1 MTNPNTT
8 IVLTADDQTAGALQ
22 AFTANMRAAQSQAN
36 SLGQGLGQATAPMQQ
51 LGASA
56 AQTAAAMRMV
66 PAQVTDIVVS
76 LQAGQKPLTVLM
88 QQGGQL
94 KDMFGGVG
102 NATKALGTYIGGLLT
117 PTNLAVAAV
126 AGLGLAYYQGSQE
139 ASAFQKAIT
148 LSGNAAGVTA
158 GQMQDMA
165 RGLAVMQGTQSAAS
179 AALIEMASTGRV
191 AGESLQTYTR
201 SALDMER
208 AVGTSVAE
216 TAKAFAQLGEAPL
229 QASLKLNESTN
240 YLTVA
245 LYKQIK
251 ALEDQGRAT
260 DAAKVAQDAY
270 ASMTEQRAQSILQ
283 NLGYVE
289 RAWLGIKDAAK
300 MAGDVIVDL
309 GRSATPTDQLA
320 AINARINEAM
330 RGNGLKN
337 ASLSQAIRG
346 MFDDTVVSKEILPAL
361 QAQAAAVAATT
372 YAQEQNSK
380 ALAEGNERLKARAAF
395 DTEQAKFLSNEL
407 KMRQEIAKVQAQ
419 YQAADGEISAKERDA
434 LIQNIRDKYKEKTPS
449 TAAGAGEN
457 EVARIRALIKEEETL
472 TARIKERGIEGVKL
486 SDSEKLVARIQ
497 EDLKTSISGVA
508 RANKEAALVE
518 AQRYVQVQASRAE
531 QEKQAQAVADSQKA
545 YDALVAD
552 TKKAA
557 AAIGQQA
564 SELEAANTVWG
575 KGKTAIEEF
584 RLEQMKLKLQE
595 ADSSDSFRPDYVAE
609 LRAQVAEQE
618 RLLTASRVK
627 DYKTLA
633 QAQEEYT
640 RKVEE
645 EALLYTDEVGLLGQT
660 TREREK
666 IVAVRKVELE
676 LAKQLA
682 AIDRSGASDEDKV
695 RLVDQAQAAAAIARS
710 TALAKSELNTLTD
723 IINSVDHTA
732 QSVWNNVLQGGQSAF
747 EKIGATIKA
756 SVLDMLYQLT
766 IRRWVV
772 SITANVLGGLG
783 GMTGGL
789 GGLASG
795 IGGGSSGLLNLA
807 GTASNLYGGASLIGS
822 GVGAL
827 FGTTAGNA
835 AMGVSMGLG
844 AGSSSAA
851 AVAAAQ
857 AGGMGA
863 GAAGAAG
870 LGASIGSAI
879 PYVGAALAAYSLLSG
894 LNGGETRSGG
904 QYGVAYDGQ
913 VKNNRRDEVYT
924 YEGQQYNR
932 DNSLRPD
939 GTRKSV
945 TNGQAYLLEADGMGE
960 REDATRK
967 AVSSTAESINAM
979 LKGLGSKAYLTDY
992 HAGLE
997 TSGNGRGGVFA
1008 GGSLSNGFKFGE
1020 SGKGSNYSGT
1030 LYETSSTRS
1039 PDMATA
1045 VANFTLDLKQSTI
1058 QALQAAQDIPQS
1070 VAAKLKDIDAEKLS
1084 DDEATKLITE
1094 INSQI
1099 ASVEALRTLAG
1110 ALPLKSLKDL
1120 SFDAADGLINLA
1132 GGIDAL
1138 NQKISGYYENF
1149 YTQDERN
1156 AQTLGNVSAAL
1167 QSVGLS
1173 TPKTREAF
1181 RALVEAQDLSTE
1193 SGRKAYATLMNVAD
1207 AFASVTPSAEDAAK
1221 ATQAKADA
1229 DKAQAEAAADAK
1241 KKALQAATDAA
1252 YASLERALAS
1262 ERNRLQAAKQ
1272 VAQESVNTLGSLFNT
1287 LKGHVTE
1294 LYNTVEATQA
1304 QSARAGLQFID
1315 QALGTARSTGYLPDA
1330 TSLSDAITAA
1340 RSGLDS
1346 SQFGSAFEQQRA
1358 QLTLA
1363 GKLAELK
1370 DLTGVQKSVAEQQL
1384 ATAEDQ
1390 LASLDKILSNAK
1402 DQVDTLRGIDT
1413 SVLGVGQALDKIAG
1427 ALLGEQEG
1435 SASATKPGVQVT
1447 NPGAQF
1453 TVGGGG
1459 SGGGAGG
1466 ASSGTSSGGFTVGGG
1481 GNGGNGTTPA
1491 TKYSRE
1497 VNLGAGAFSMGVTDP
1512 AEIARLDS
1520 LATLAQQ
1527 FTGTGN
1533 VKGLLEATQASGA
1546 TLSDL
1551 ATVAGFRYEDLLRAA
1566 ESVGVPRFAVGTNYV
1581 PQDMLALIH
1590 EGEAIVPKAYNPAAH
1605 ALPQTD
1611 GATAELL
1618 TRLIAEVQALRA
1630 QTAQLEAQAR
1640 RTADATNGN
1649 PEGGAVP
1656 MALVEDHTQ

>member
-8 IVLTADDQTAGALQ
+8 IVLTADDQTAGTLQ
-22 AFTANMRAAQSQAN
+22 AFTANMRAAQAQAGN
-36 SLGQGLGQATAPMQQ
+36 LGQGLGQATAPMQQ

-117 PTNLAVAAV
+117 PTNLAIAAV

-191 AGESLQTYTR
+191 AGESLQSYTR

-300 MAGDVIVDL
+300 MAGDVIMDL

-320 AINARINEAM
+320 AINAQINEVM

-419 YQAADGEISAKERDA
+419 FQAADGEISAKERDA

-472 TARIKERGIEGVKL
+472 TARIKERGIEGAKL

-518 AQRYVQVQASRAE
+518 AQRYVQVQASRTE

-552 TKKAA
+552 TRKAA

-564 SELEAANTVWG
+564 SELEAANAVWG
-575 KGKTAIEEF
+575 KGKAAIEEF

-609 LRAQVAEQE
+609 LRVQVAEQE

-682 AIDRSGASDEDKV
+682 AIDRSGASAEDKA

-732 QSVWNNVLQGGQSAF
+732 QSVWTNVFQGGQSAF

-783 GMTGGL
+783 G
-789 GGLASG
+789 LAGG

-807 GTASNLYGGASLIGS
+807 GSASNLYGGASLLGS
-822 GVGAL
+822 GVGAI

-904 QYGVAYDGQ
+904 QYGVAYDGE

-939 GTRKSV
+939 GTRKAV
-945 TNGQAYLLEADGMGE
+945 TNGQAYLLEADGMGD

-979 LKGLGSKAYLTDY
+979 LKSLGSKAYLTDY

-1008 GGSLSNGFKFGE
+1008 GGSLNTGATFGE

-1084 DDEATKLITE
+1084 DEEATKLITE

-1149 YTQDERN
+1149 YSQDERN

-1207 AFASVTPSAEDAAK
+1207 AFASITPSAEDLAK
-1221 ATQAKADA
+1221 AAQAKADA

-1252 YASLERALAS
+1252 YASLERAVAA
-1262 ERNRLQAAKQ
+1262 EKNRLQAAKQ

-1402 DQVDTLRGIDT
+1402 DQVDALRGIDT
-1413 SVLGVGQALDKIAG
+1413 SVLSVGQALEKISS
-1427 ALLGEQEG
+1427 ALLGEKDG
-1435 SASATKPGVQVT
+1435 NASATKPGVQVT
-1447 NPGAQF
+1447 NPGSQF

-1459 SGGGAGG
+1459 SGTGPATGG
-1466 ASSGTSSGGFTVGGG
+1466 SSGGFTVGGG
-1481 GNGGNGTTPA
+1481 GGGTSSPS

-1497 VNLGAGAFSMGVTDP
+1497 VNLGAGAFTVGVTDP
-1512 AEIARLDS
+1512 AEISRLDS
-1520 LATLAQQ
+1520 LSTLAQK

-1551 ATVAGFRYEDLLRAA
+1551 ATVAGFRYEDLLKAA

-1611 GATAELL
+1611 SAPAELL

>member
-8 IVLTADDQTAGALQ
+8 IVLTADDQTAQALQ
-22 AFTANMRAAQSQAN
+22 AFVANMKAAQSQAN

-88 QQGGQL
+88 QQSGQL

-300 MAGDVIVDL
+300 MAGDVIMDL

-320 AINARINEAM
+320 AINAQINEAM

-395 DTEQAKFLSNEL
+395 DQEQAKFLGNEL

-434 LIQNIRDKYKEKTPS
+434 LIQNIRDKYKEKAPS

-472 TARIKERGIEGVKL
+472 TARIKERGIEGAKL

-518 AQRYVQVQASRAE
+518 AQRYVQVQASRTE

-564 SELEAANTVWG
+564 SELDAANAVWG

-682 AIDRSGASDEDKV
+682 AIDRSGSSDEDKA

-710 TALAKSELNTLTD
+710 TALAKSELNALTD

-732 QSVWNNVLQGGQSAF
+732 QSVWTNVFQGGQSAF

-807 GTASNLYGGASLIGS
+807 GSASNLYGGASLIGS

-879 PYVGAALAAYSLLSG
+879 PYVGAALATYSLLSG

-939 GTRKSV
+939 GTRKAV

-1008 GGSLSNGFKFGE
+1008 GGSLNTGAAFGE
-1020 SGKGSNYSGT
+1020 SGKGSNYSDT

-1207 AFASVTPSAEDAAK
+1207 AFASVTPSADDAARAVK
-1221 ATQAKADA
+1221 EQADAENAKA
-1229 DKAQAEAAADAK
+1229 EAK

-1252 YASLERALAS
+1252 YASLERAVAAEKS
-1262 ERNRLQAAKQ
+1262 RLQAAKQ

-1287 LKGHVTE
+1287 LKGHVSE
-1294 LYNTVEATQA
+1294 LYSAVEATQA
-1304 QSARAGLQFID
+1304 QSARAGQQFID
-1315 QALGTARSTGYLPDA
+1315 QALGTARSTGYMPDS

-1370 DLTGVQKSVAEQQL
+1370 DLTGTQKTLAEQQL
-1384 ATAEDQ
+1384 AAAEDQ
-1390 LASLDKILSNAK
+1390 LVSLDKLLSNAK
-1402 DQVDTLRGIDT
+1402 EQVDVLRGIDT
-1413 SVLGVGQALDKIAG
+1413 SVLGVGLALDRLA
-1427 ALLGEQEG
+1427 ATLLEEQQ
-1435 SASATKPGVQVT
+1435 SNPSVTKPGVQVT
-1447 NPGAQF
+1447 NPGSQF

-1459 SGGGAGG
+1459 SGTGPATGG
-1466 ASSGTSSGGFTVGGG
+1466 SSGGFTVGGG
-1481 GNGGNGTTPA
+1481 GGGTSSPS

-1497 VNLGAGAFSMGVTDP
+1497 VNLGAGAFSVGVTDP
-1512 AEIARLDS
+1512 AEISRLDS

-1551 ATVAGFRYEDLLRAA
+1551 ATVAGFRYEDLLKAA

-1590 EGEAIVPKAYNPAAH
+1590 EGEAVVPKAYNPAANP
-1605 ALPQTD
+1605 AVLGLPQ
-1611 GATAELL
+1611 GSAGMVELL

>member
-1 MTNPNTT
+1 
-8 IVLTADDQTAGALQ
+8 
-22 AFTANMRAAQSQAN
+22 
-36 SLGQGLGQATAPMQQ
+36 
-51 LGASA
+51 
-56 AQTAAAMRMV
+56 
-66 PAQVTDIVVS
+66 
-76 LQAGQKPLTVLM
+76 
-88 QQGGQL
+88 
-94 KDMFGGVG
+94 
-102 NATKALGTYIGGLLT
+102 
-117 PTNLAVAAV
+117 
-126 AGLGLAYYQGSQE
+126 
-139 ASAFQKAIT
+139 
-148 LSGNAAGVTA
+148 
-158 GQMQDMA
+158 MA
-165 RGLAVMQGTQSAAS
+165 
-179 AALIEMASTGRV
+179 
-191 AGESLQTYTR
+191 
-201 SALDMER
+201 
-208 AVGTSVAE
+208 
-216 TAKAFAQLGEAPL
+216 
-229 QASLKLNESTN
+229 
-240 YLTVA
+240 
-245 LYKQIK
+245 
-251 ALEDQGRAT
+251 
-260 DAAKVAQDAY
+260 
-270 ASMTEQRAQSILQ
+270 
-283 NLGYVE
+283 
-289 RAWLGIKDAAK
+289 
-300 MAGDVIVDL
+300 
-309 GRSATPTDQLA
+309 
-320 AINARINEAM
+320 
-330 RGNGLKN
+330 
-337 ASLSQAIRG
+337 
-346 MFDDTVVSKEILPAL
+346 
-361 QAQAAAVAATT
+361 
-372 YAQEQNSK
+372 
-380 ALAEGNERLKARAAF
+380 
-395 DTEQAKFLSNEL
+395 
-407 KMRQEIAKVQAQ
+407 
-419 YQAADGEISAKERDA
+419 
-434 LIQNIRDKYKEKTPS
+434 
-449 TAAGAGEN
+449 
-457 EVARIRALIKEEETL
+457 
-472 TARIKERGIEGVKL
+472 
-486 SDSEKLVARIQ
+486 
-497 EDLKTSISGVA
+497 
-508 RANKEAALVE
+508 
-518 AQRYVQVQASRAE
+518 
-531 QEKQAQAVADSQKA
+531 
-545 YDALVAD
+545 
-552 TKKAA
+552 
-557 AAIGQQA
+557 
-564 SELEAANTVWG
+564 
-575 KGKTAIEEF
+575 
-584 RLEQMKLKLQE
+584 
-595 ADSSDSFRPDYVAE
+595 
-609 LRAQVAEQE
+609 
-618 RLLTASRVK
+618 
-627 DYKTLA
+627 
-633 QAQEEYT
+633 
-640 RKVEE
+640 
-645 EALLYTDEVGLLGQT
+645 
-660 TREREK
+660 
-666 IVAVRKVELE
+666 
-676 LAKQLA
+676 
-682 AIDRSGASDEDKV
+682 
-695 RLVDQAQAAAAIARS
+695 
-710 TALAKSELNTLTD
+710 
-723 IINSVDHTA
+723 
-732 QSVWNNVLQGGQSAF
+732 
-747 EKIGATIKA
+747 
-756 SVLDMLYQLT
+756 
-766 IRRWVV
+766 
-772 SITANVLGGLG
+772 
-783 GMTGGL
+783 
-789 GGLASG
+789 
-795 IGGGSSGLLNLA
+795 
-807 GTASNLYGGASLIGS
+807 
-822 GVGAL
+822 
-827 FGTTAGNA
+827 
-835 AMGVSMGLG
+835 
-844 AGSSSAA
+844 
-851 AVAAAQ
+851 
-857 AGGMGA
+857 
-863 GAAGAAG
+863 
-870 LGASIGSAI
+870 
-879 PYVGAALAAYSLLSG
+879 
-894 LNGGETRSGG
+894 GETRSGG

-945 TNGQAYLLEADGMGE
+945 TNGQAYLLEADGMGD

-1008 GGSLSNGFKFGE
+1008 GGSLNTGAAFGE

-1132 GGIDAL
+1132 GGIEAL

-1167 QSVGLS
+1167 QSVGLA

-1207 AFASVTPSAEDAAK
+1207 AFASVTPSAEEAAK

-1229 DKAQAEAAADAK
+1229 DKAQAEAAAEAK

-1252 YASLERALAS
+1252 YASLERAVAA
-1262 ERNRLQAAKQ
+1262 EKNRLQAAKQ
-1272 VAQESVNTLGSLFNT
+1272 VAQESVSTLGSLFNT

-1294 LYNTVEATQA
+1294 LYNTVAATQA

-1315 QALGTARSTGYLPDA
+1315 QALGTARSTGYLPDS

-1402 DQVDTLRGIDT
+1402 DQVDALRGIDT
-1413 SVLGVGQALDKIAG
+1413 SVISVGLALEKLAG
-1427 ALLGEQEG
+1427 ALLGEQDG

-1459 SGGGAGG
+1459 SGTGAGG
-1466 ASSGTSSGGFTVGGG
+1466 ASSGGSSGGFTVGGG
-1481 GNGGNGTTPA
+1481 GGATTPS

-1497 VNLGAGAFSMGVTDP
+1497 VDLGAGAFSVGVTDP

-1551 ATVAGFRYEDLLRAA
+1551 ATVAGFRYEDLLKAA

>member
-8 IVLTADDQTAGALQ
+8 IVLTADDQTAQALQ
-22 AFTANMRAAQSQAN
+22 AFVANMKAAQAQAN

-102 NATKALGTYIGGLLT
+102 NATKALGTYIGGLIT

-300 MAGDVIVDL
+300 MAGDVIMDL

-320 AINARINEAM
+320 AINAQINEAM

-380 ALAEGNERLKARAAF
+380 ALAEGNERLKARASF
-395 DTEQAKFLSNEL
+395 DQEQAKFLGNEL

-419 YQAADGEISAKERDA
+419 YQAADGEISAKERDS
-434 LIQNIRDKYKEKTPS
+434 LIQNIRDKYKEKATS

-472 TARIKERGIEGVKL
+472 TARIKERGIEGAKL

-518 AQRYVQVQASRAE
+518 AQRYVQVQASRVE
-531 QEKQAQAVADSQKA
+531 QEKQAQDVADSQKA

-552 TKKAA
+552 TRKAA

-564 SELEAANTVWG
+564 SELEAANAVWG

-609 LRAQVAEQE
+609 LRVQVAEQE

-682 AIDRSGASDEDKV
+682 AIDRSGASAEDKA

-732 QSVWNNVLQGGQSAF
+732 QSVWTNVFQGGQSAF

-783 GMTGGL
+783 G
-789 GGLASG
+789 

-807 GTASNLYGGASLIGS
+807 GGASNLYGGASLLGS

-863 GAAGAAG
+863 GAASAAG
-870 LGASIGSAI
+870 LGTSIGSAI
-879 PYVGAALAAYSLLSG
+879 PYVGMALAAYSLLSSM
-894 LNGGETRSGG
+894 NGGETRSGG
-904 QYGVAYDGQ
+904 QYGVAYDGK
-913 VKNNRRDEVYT
+913 VKNNRRDETYT
-924 YEGQQYNR
+924 FEGQQYNR

-945 TNGQAYLLEADGMGE
+945 TNGQAYLLEADGMGD

-1008 GGSLSNGFKFGE
+1008 GGSLNTGVAFGE

-1070 VAAKLKDIDAEKLS
+1070 IAAKLKDIDAEKLS
-1084 DDEATKLITE
+1084 DDEATQLITE

-1110 ALPLKSLKDL
+1110 ALPLKTLKDL
-1120 SFDAADGLINLA
+1120 SFDAADGLITLA
-1132 GGIDAL
+1132 GGIEAL
-1138 NQKISGYYENF
+1138 NQKISSYYENF

-1229 DKAQAEAAADAK
+1229 DKAQAEAEAEAK

-1252 YASLERALAS
+1252 YASLERALAA
-1262 ERNRLQAAKQ
+1262 EKNRLQAAKQ

-1294 LYNTVEATQA
+1294 LYNAVAATQA
-1304 QSARAGLQFID
+1304 QSARAGLLFID
-1315 QALGTARSTGYLPDA
+1315 QALGTARSTGYLPDS

-1370 DLTGVQKSVAEQQL
+1370 DLTGTQKTLAEQQL

-1402 DQVDTLRGIDT
+1402 DQVDALRGIDT
-1413 SVLGVGQALDKIAG
+1413 SVLSVGLALEKLAG

-1447 NPGAQF
+1447 NPGSQF

-1459 SGGGAGG
+1459 SGTGPATGG
-1466 ASSGTSSGGFTVGGG
+1466 ASSGGSSGGFTVGGG
-1481 GNGGNGTTPA
+1481 GSGTSSSS

-1497 VNLGAGAFSMGVTDP
+1497 VNLGAGAFSVGITDP
-1512 AEIARLDS
+1512 AEISRLDS
-1520 LATLAQQ
+1520 LATLAQK

-1533 VKGLLEATQASGA
+1533 VKGLLEATHASGA

-1551 ATVAGFRYEDLLRAA
+1551 ATVAGYRYEDLLKAA

-1605 ALPQTD
+1605 ALPQ
-1611 GATAELL
+1611 ASSASSELL

>member
-22 AFTANMRAAQSQAN
+22 AFTANMRAAQAQAGN
-36 SLGQGLGQATAPMQQ
+36 LGQGLGQATAPMQQ

-102 NATKALGTYIGGLLT
+102 NATKALGTYIGGLIT
-117 PTNLAVAAV
+117 PTNLAIAAV

-260 DAAKVAQDAY
+260 DAAKVAQDAFS
-270 ASMTEQRAQSILQ
+270 AMTEQRAQTILQ
-283 NLGYVE
+283 NLGYIE
-289 RAWLGIKDAAK
+289 RGWLGIKDAIK
-300 MAGDVIVDL
+300 WAGDAMMGL
-309 GRSATPTDQLA
+309 GRQPSSSDQIATLQANIAARQERNRSLGIADGKETQQLQAQLA
-320 AINARINEAM
+320 ALQATVAGQEANAR
-330 RGNGLKN
+330 
-337 ASLSQAIRG
+337 AI
-346 MFDDTVVSKEILPAL
+346 
-361 QAQAAAVAATT
+361 
-372 YAQEQNSK
+372 
-380 ALAEGNERLKARAAF
+380 AEGNERLKARAAF

-434 LIQNIRDKYKEKTPS
+434 LIQNIRDKYKEKTS
-449 TAAGAGEN
+449 TAAGTGEN

-472 TARIKERGIEGVKL
+472 TARIKERGIEGATL

-518 AQRYVQVQASRAE
+518 AQRYVQVQASRTE

-552 TKKAA
+552 TRKAA

-564 SELEAANTVWG
+564 SELEAANAVWG

-682 AIDRSGASDEDKV
+682 AIDRSGASAEDKA

-732 QSVWNNVLQGGQSAF
+732 QSVWTNVFQGGQSAF

-783 GMTGGL
+783 GGL
-789 GGLASG
+789 GGLAGSL
-795 IGGGSSGLLNLA
+795 GGGSSGLLNLA
-807 GTASNLYGGASLIGS
+807 GTASNLYAGAGLIGS

-844 AGSSSAA
+844 AGSSTAA

-870 LGASIGSAI
+870 LGTSIGTAI
-879 PYVGAALAAYSLLSG
+879 PYVGMALAAYSLLSS

-924 YEGQQYNR
+924 FEGQQYNR

-939 GTRKSV
+939 GTRKAV

-979 LKGLGSKAYLTDY
+979 LKGLGSKAFLTDY

-1008 GGSLSNGFKFGE
+1008 GGSLNTGAAFGE

-1132 GGIDAL
+1132 GGIEAL

-1207 AFASVTPSAEDAAK
+1207 AFASVTPSAEEAAK

-1229 DKAQAEAAADAK
+1229 DKAQAEAEADAK

-1252 YASLERALAS
+1252 YASLERAVAAEKS
-1262 ERNRLQAAKQ
+1262 RLQAAKQ

-1294 LYNTVEATQA
+1294 LYNAVEATQA

-1315 QALGTARSTGYLPDA
+1315 QALGTARNTGYLPDA

-1363 GKLAELK
+1363 GELAELK

-1402 DQVDTLRGIDT
+1402 DQVDVLRGIDT
-1413 SVLGVGQALDKIAG
+1413 SVLSVSNALEKLAG

-1466 ASSGTSSGGFTVGGG
+1466 ASSGTSSGGFTAGG
-1481 GNGGNGTTPA
+1481 GGNGTTPS

-1497 VNLGAGAFSMGVTDP
+1497 VNLGAGAFTVGVTDP
-1512 AEIARLDS
+1512 AEISRLDS

-1551 ATVAGFRYEDLLRAA
+1551 ATVAGFRYEDLLKAA

-1590 EGEAIVPKAYNPAAH
+1590 EGEAIVPKAYNPAYNPAAH
-1605 ALPQTD
+1605 ALPQ
-1611 GATAELL
+1611 ASSASSELL
-1618 TRLIAEVQALRA
+1618 MRLIAEVQALRA
-1630 QTAQLEAQAR
+1630 QTSQLEAQAR

>member
-8 IVLTADDQTAGALQ
+8 IVLTADDQTAQALQ
-22 AFTANMRAAQSQAN
+22 AFVANMKAAQSQAN

-117 PTNLAVAAV
+117 PTNLAIAAV

-260 DAAKVAQDAY
+260 DAAKVAQDAFS
-270 ASMTEQRAQSILQ
+270 AMTEQRAQTILQ
-283 NLGYVE
+283 NLGYIE
-289 RAWLGIKDAAK
+289 RGWLGIKDAIK
-300 MAGDVIVDL
+300 WAGDAMMGL
-309 GRSATPTDQLA
+309 GRQPTGSDQIATLQANIAARQERNRSLGIADGKETQQLQAQLA
-320 AINARINEAM
+320 A
-330 RGNGLKN
+330 
-337 ASLSQAIRG
+337 
-346 MFDDTVVSKEILPAL
+346 L
-361 QAQAAAVAATT
+361 QATT

-457 EVARIRALIKEEETL
+457 EVARIRALIKEEEAL
-472 TARIKERGIEGVKL
+472 TARIKERGIEGAKL

-518 AQRYVQVQASRAE
+518 AQRYVQVQASRTE

-552 TKKAA
+552 TRKAA

-564 SELEAANTVWG
+564 SELEAANAVWG
-575 KGKTAIEEF
+575 KGKSAIEEF

-682 AIDRSGASDEDKV
+682 AIDRSGASAEDKA

-732 QSVWNNVLQGGQSAF
+732 QSVWTNVFQGGQSAF

-783 GMTGGL
+783 GGL
-789 GGLASG
+789 
-795 IGGGSSGLLNLA
+795 GGGSSGLLNLA
-807 GTASNLYGGASLIGS
+807 GGASNLYGGASLIGS

-835 AMGVSMGLG
+835 AMGASMGLG
-844 AGSSSAA
+844 AGSSTAA

-870 LGASIGSAI
+870 AAGLGASIGSAI
-879 PYVGAALAAYSLLSG
+879 PYVGMALAAYSLLSSM
-894 LNGGETRSGG
+894 NGGETRSGG

-913 VKNNRRDEVYT
+913 VRNNRRDEVYT

-939 GTRKSV
+939 GTRKAV
-945 TNGQAYLLEADGMGE
+945 TNGQAYLLEADGMGD

-1008 GGSLSNGFKFGE
+1008 GGSLNTGAAFGE

-1058 QALQAAQDIPQS
+1058 QALLAAQDIPQS
-1070 VAAKLKDIDAEKLS
+1070 IAAKLKDIDAEKLS

-1132 GGIDAL
+1132 GGIEAL

-1167 QSVGLS
+1167 QSVGLA

-1207 AFASVTPSAEDAAK
+1207 AFASVTPSAEEAAK

-1229 DKAQAEAAADAK
+1229 DKAQAEAEADAK
-1241 KKALQAATDAA
+1241 KKALQATTDAA
-1252 YASLERALAS
+1252 YASLERAVAS
-1262 ERNRLQAAKQ
+1262 EKNRLQAAKQ

-1294 LYNTVEATQA
+1294 LYNAVAATQA

-1370 DLTGVQKSVAEQQL
+1370 DLTGTQKTLAEQQL

-1390 LASLDKILSNAK
+1390 LESLDKILSNAK
-1402 DQVDTLRGIDT
+1402 DQVDALRGIDT
-1413 SVLGVGQALDKIAG
+1413 SVISVGLALEKLAG

-1435 SASATKPGVQVT
+1435 SASANKPGVQGT

-1459 SGGGAGG
+1459 SGSGAGG

-1481 GNGGNGTTPA
+1481 GGGASPS
-1491 TKYSRE
+1491 TKYTRE
-1497 VNLGAGAFSMGVTDP
+1497 VNLGAGAFTVGVTDP

-1551 ATVAGFRYEDLLRAA
+1551 ATVAGFRYEDLLKAA

-1590 EGEAIVPKAYNPAAH
+1590 EGEAIVPKAYNPAYNPAAH

>member
-22 AFTANMRAAQSQAN
+22 AFTANMKAAQSQAN

-102 NATKALGTYIGGLLT
+102 NATKALGTYIGGLIT

-300 MAGDVIVDL
+300 MAGDVIMDL

-320 AINARINEAM
+320 SINAQINEAM

-419 YQAADGEISAKERDA
+419 FQAADGEISAKERDA
-434 LIQNIRDKYKEKTPS
+434 LIQNIRDKYKEKATS

-472 TARIKERGIEGVKL
+472 TARIKERGIEGAKL

-518 AQRYVQVQASRAE
+518 AQRYVQVQASRTE

-552 TKKAA
+552 TRKAA

-564 SELEAANTVWG
+564 SELEAANAVWG

-682 AIDRSGASDEDKV
+682 AIDRSGASAEDKA

-732 QSVWNNVLQGGQSAF
+732 QSVWTNVFQGGQSAF

-783 GMTGGL
+783 GI
-789 GGLASG
+789 S
-795 IGGGSSGLLNLA
+795 GGSGGLLNLA
-807 GTASNLYGGASLIGS
+807 GSASNLYGGASLLGS

-835 AMGVSMGLG
+835 AMGISMGLG

-904 QYGVAYDGQ
+904 QYGVAYNGE

-1008 GGSLSNGFKFGE
+1008 GGTLSNGFKFGE

-1132 GGIDAL
+1132 GGIEAL

-1207 AFASVTPSAEDAAK
+1207 AFASITPSAEDLAK
-1221 ATQAKADA
+1221 AAQAKADA
-1229 DKAQAEAAADAK
+1229 DKAQAEAEADAK

-1252 YASLERALAS
+1252 YASLERAVAA
-1262 ERNRLQAAKQ
+1262 EKNRLQAAKQ

-1294 LYNTVEATQA
+1294 LYNAVAATQA

-1370 DLTGVQKSVAEQQL
+1370 DLTGTQKTLAEQQL

-1402 DQVDTLRGIDT
+1402 DQVDALRGIDT
-1413 SVLGVGQALDKIAG
+1413 SVLSVSHALEKLAG

-1435 SASATKPGVQVT
+1435 SATATKPGVQVT

-1459 SGGGAGG
+1459 SGGGEG
-1466 ASSGTSSGGFTVGGG
+1466 GTSSGGFTVGGG
-1481 GNGGNGTTPA
+1481 GNGGNATTPS

-1497 VNLGAGAFSMGVTDP
+1497 VNLGAGAFSVGVTDP
-1512 AEIARLDS
+1512 AEISRLDS

-1551 ATVAGFRYEDLLRAA
+1551 ATVAGFRYEDLLKAA

-1590 EGEAIVPKAYNPAAH
+1590 EGEAIVPKAYNPAAQG
-1605 ALPQTD
+1605 LPQTSS
-1611 GATAELL
+1611 GTAELL

>member
-8 IVLTADDQTAGALQ
+8 IVLTADDQTAQALQ
-22 AFTANMRAAQSQAN
+22 AFVANMKAAQAQAN

-102 NATKALGTYIGGLLT
+102 NATKALGTYIGGLIT

-300 MAGDVIVDL
+300 MAGDVIMDL

-320 AINARINEAM
+320 AINAQINEVM

-395 DTEQAKFLSNEL
+395 DTEQAKFLGNEL

-419 YQAADGEISAKERDA
+419 YQAADGEISAKEGDA

-472 TARIKERGIEGVKL
+472 TARIKERGIEGAKL

-497 EDLKTSISGVA
+497 EDLKTSISGLA

-518 AQRYVQVQASRAE
+518 AQRYVQVQASRTE

-552 TKKAA
+552 TKKATA
-557 AAIGQQA
+557 SIGQQA
-564 SELEAANTVWG
+564 SELEAANAVWG

-584 RLEQMKLKLQE
+584 RLEQMKLKLEE

-682 AIDRSGASDEDKV
+682 AIDRSGASAEDKA

-732 QSVWNNVLQGGQSAF
+732 QSVWTNVFQGGQSAF

-783 GMTGGL
+783 GAG
-789 GGLASG
+789 G
-795 IGGGSSGLLNLA
+795 IGSGAGGLLNLA
-807 GTASNLYGGASLIGS
+807 GSASNLYGGAGLIGS

-870 LGASIGSAI
+870 LGTSIGSAI
-879 PYVGAALAAYSLLSG
+879 PYVGAALAAYSLLSS

-939 GTRKSV
+939 GTRKAV
-945 TNGQAYLLEADGMGE
+945 TNGQAYLLEADGMGD

-967 AVSSTAESINAM
+967 VVSSTAESINAM

-1008 GGSLSNGFKFGE
+1008 GGRLNTGATFGE

-1070 VAAKLKDIDAEKLS
+1070 IAAKLKDIDAEKLS

-1120 SFDAADGLINLA
+1120 SFDAADGLITLA

-1138 NQKISGYYENF
+1138 NQKISSYYENF

-1167 QSVGLS
+1167 KSVGLA

-1207 AFASVTPSAEDAAK
+1207 AFASVTPSAEEAAK

-1262 ERNRLQAAKQ
+1262 EKNRLQAAKQ

-1294 LYNTVEATQA
+1294 LYNTVAATQA

-1315 QALGTARSTGYLPDA
+1315 QALGIARSTGYLPDA

-1370 DLTGVQKSVAEQQL
+1370 DLTGTQKTLAEQQL

-1402 DQVDTLRGIDT
+1402 DQVDALRGIDT
-1413 SVLGVGQALDKIAG
+1413 SVLSVGQALEKISS
-1427 ALLGEQEG
+1427 ALLGEKDG
-1435 SASATKPGVQVT
+1435 NASATKPGVQVT
-1447 NPGAQF
+1447 NPGSQF

-1459 SGGGAGG
+1459 SGTGPATGG
-1466 ASSGTSSGGFTVGGG
+1466 SSGGFTVGGG
-1481 GNGGNGTTPA
+1481 GGSTSSPS

-1497 VNLGAGAFSMGVTDP
+1497 VNLGAGAFSVGVTDP
-1512 AEIARLDS
+1512 TEISRLDS
-1520 LATLAQQ
+1520 LATLAQK

-1551 ATVAGFRYEDLLRAA
+1551 ATVAGYRYEDLLKAA

-1605 ALPQTD
+1605 GLPQTSSD
-1611 GATAELL
+1611 TAELL

>member
-216 TAKAFAQLGEAPL
+216 TAKAFGQLGEAPL

-260 DAAKVAQDAY
+260 EAAKVAQDAY

-300 MAGDVIVDL
+300 MAGDVIMDL

-320 AINARINEAM
+320 AINAQINEVM

-395 DTEQAKFLSNEL
+395 DQEQAKFLGNEL

-434 LIQNIRDKYKEKTPS
+434 LIQNIRDKYKEKAPS

-472 TARIKERGIEGVKL
+472 TARIKERGIEGAKL

-518 AQRYVQVQASRAE
+518 AQRYVQVQASRVE

-552 TKKAA
+552 TKKATA
-557 AAIGQQA
+557 SIGQQA
-564 SELEAANTVWG
+564 SELEAANAVWG

-682 AIDRSGASDEDKV
+682 AIDRSGASAEDKA
-695 RLVDQAQAAAAIARS
+695 RLVDQAHAAAAIARS
-710 TALAKSELNTLTD
+710 TALAKSELNALTD

-732 QSVWNNVLQGGQSAF
+732 QSVWTNVFQGGQSAF

-783 GMTGGL
+783 GLAGL
-789 GGLASG
+789 GG
-795 IGGGSSGLLNLA
+795 GGGSSGLLNLA
-807 GTASNLYGGASLIGS
+807 GTASNLYGGAGLIGS

-870 LGASIGSAI
+870 LGTSIGSAI
-879 PYVGAALAAYSLLSG
+879 PYVGMALAAYSLLSSM
-894 LNGGETRSGG
+894 NGGETRSGG

-997 TSGNGRGGVFA
+997 TSGNGHGGVFA
-1008 GGSLSNGFKFGE
+1008 GGSLSTGAAFGE

-1207 AFASVTPSAEDAAK
+1207 AFASVTPSAEDAARAVK
-1221 ATQAKADA
+1221 EQADAENAKA
-1229 DKAQAEAAADAK
+1229 EAK

-1252 YASLERALAS
+1252 YASLERAVAA
-1262 ERNRLQAAKQ
+1262 EKTRLQAAKQ

-1287 LKGHVTE
+1287 LKGHVSE
-1294 LYNTVEATQA
+1294 LYSAVEATQA
-1304 QSARAGLQFID
+1304 QSARAGQQFID
-1315 QALGTARSTGYLPDA
+1315 QALGTARSTGYMPDS

-1370 DLTGVQKSVAEQQL
+1370 DLTGTQKTLAEQQL
-1384 ATAEDQ
+1384 AAAEDQ
-1390 LASLDKILSNAK
+1390 LVSLDKLLSNAK
-1402 DQVDTLRGIDT
+1402 EQVDVLRGIDT
-1413 SVLGVGQALDKIAG
+1413 SVLGVGLALDRLA
-1427 ALLGEQEG
+1427 ATLLEEQQ
-1435 SASATKPGVQVT
+1435 SNPSVTKPGVQVT
-1447 NPGAQF
+1447 NPGSQF

-1459 SGGGAGG
+1459 SGTGPATGG
-1466 ASSGTSSGGFTVGGG
+1466 SSGGFTVGGG
-1481 GNGGNGTTPA
+1481 GGGTSSPS

-1497 VNLGAGAFSMGVTDP
+1497 VNLGAGAFSVGVTDP
-1512 AEIARLDS
+1512 AEISRLDS

-1551 ATVAGFRYEDLLRAA
+1551 ATVAGFRYEDLLKAA

-1590 EGEAIVPKAYNPAAH
+1590 EGEAVVPKAYNPAANP
-1605 ALPQTD
+1605 AVLGLPQ
-1611 GATAELL
+1611 GSAGMVELL

>member
-8 IVLTADDQTAGALQ
+8 IVLTADDQTAQALQ
-22 AFTANMRAAQSQAN
+22 AFVANMKAAQAQAN

-102 NATKALGTYIGGLLT
+102 NATKALGTYIGGLIT
-117 PTNLAVAAV
+117 PTNLAIAAV

-179 AALIEMASTGRV
+179 AALIEIASTGRV

-260 DAAKVAQDAY
+260 EAAKVAQDAY
-270 ASMTEQRAQSILQ
+270 AAMTEQRAQSILQ

-300 MAGDVIVDL
+300 MAGDVIMDL

-320 AINARINEAM
+320 SINAQINEAM

-380 ALAEGNERLKARAAF
+380 ALADGNERLKARAAF
-395 DTEQAKFLSNEL
+395 DTEQAKFLGNEL

-419 YQAADGEISAKERDA
+419 YQAADGEISAKERDS

-472 TARIKERGIEGVKL
+472 TARIKERGIEGAKL

-518 AQRYVQVQASRAE
+518 AQRYVQVQASRTE

-552 TKKAA
+552 TRKAA

-564 SELEAANTVWG
+564 SELEAANAVWG

-682 AIDRSGASDEDKV
+682 AIDRSGASAEDKA

-732 QSVWNNVLQGGQSAF
+732 QSVWTNVFQGGQSAF

-772 SITANVLGGLG
+772 NITANVLGGLG
-783 GMTGGL
+783 GGL
-789 GGLASG
+789 GGLAGSL
-795 IGGGSSGLLNLA
+795 GGGSSGLLNLA
-807 GTASNLYGGASLIGS
+807 GSASNLYGGAGLIGS

-870 LGASIGSAI
+870 LGTSIGTAI
-879 PYVGAALAAYSLLSG
+879 PYVGMALAAYSLLSSM
-894 LNGGETRSGG
+894 NGGETRSGG
-904 QYGVAYDGQ
+904 QYGVAYDGK
-913 VKNNRRDEVYT
+913 VKNNRRDETYT
-924 YEGQQYNR
+924 EVGQQYNR
-932 DNSLRPD
+932 NNST
-939 GTRKSV
+939 GVKV

-1008 GGSLSNGFKFGE
+1008 GGSLNTGAAFGE
-1020 SGKGSNYSGT
+1020 SGQGSNYSGT

-1045 VANFTLDLKQSTI
+1045 VSNFTLDLKQSTI
-1058 QALQAAQDIPQS
+1058 QAPQAAQDIPQS
-1070 VAAKLKDIDAEKLS
+1070 IAAKLKDIDAEKLS

-1156 AQTLGNVSAAL
+1156 AQTLGSVSAAL

-1262 ERNRLQAAKQ
+1262 EKNRLQAAKQ

-1294 LYNTVEATQA
+1294 LYNAVEATQA
-1304 QSARAGLQFID
+1304 QSALAGLQFID
-1315 QALGTARSTGYLPDA
+1315 QALGTARSTGYLPDS

-1363 GKLAELK
+1363 GKLSELK

-1402 DQVDTLRGIDT
+1402 DQVDALRGIDT
-1413 SVLGVGQALDKIAG
+1413 SVLSVSNALEKLAG
-1427 ALLGEQEG
+1427 ALLGEQED

-1447 NPGAQF
+1447 DPGAQF

-1459 SGGGAGG
+1459 SGGGSGG

-1481 GNGGNGTTPA
+1481 GNGGNGTTPS

-1497 VNLGAGAFSMGVTDP
+1497 VNLGAGAFTVGVTDP
-1512 AEIARLDS
+1512 AEISRLDS

-1590 EGEAIVPKAYNPAAH
+1590 EGEAIVPKAYNPAYNPAAH

>member
-8 IVLTADDQTAGALQ
+8 IVLTADDQTAQALQ
-22 AFTANMRAAQSQAN
+22 AFVANMKAAQSQAN

-56 AQTAAAMRMV
+56 VQTAAAMRMV

-300 MAGDVIVDL
+300 MAGDVIMDL

-320 AINARINEAM
+320 AINARINETM

-361 QAQAAAVAATT
+361 QAQAAAIAATT
-372 YAQEQNSK
+372 YAQQQNSK

-472 TARIKERGIEGVKL
+472 TARIKERGIEGAKL

-518 AQRYVQVQASRAE
+518 AQRYVQVQASRTE

-564 SELEAANTVWG
+564 SELDAANAVWG

-682 AIDRSGASDEDKV
+682 AIDRSGASAEDKA
-695 RLVDQAQAAAAIARS
+695 RLVDQAHAAAAIARS
-710 TALAKSELNTLTD
+710 TALAKSELNALTD

-732 QSVWNNVLQGGQSAF
+732 QSVWTNVFQGGQSAF

-783 GMTGGL
+783 GLAGL
-789 GGLASG
+789 GGG
-795 IGGGSSGLLNLA
+795 GGGGGSSGLLNLA
-807 GTASNLYGGASLIGS
+807 GTASNLYGGAGLIGS

-870 LGASIGSAI
+870 LGTSIGSAI
-879 PYVGAALAAYSLLSG
+879 PYVGMALAAYSLLSSM
-894 LNGGETRSGG
+894 NGGETRSGG

-939 GTRKSV
+939 GTRKAV

-1008 GGSLSNGFKFGE
+1008 GGSLNTGAAFGE

-1120 SFDAADGLINLA
+1120 SFDAADGLITLA
-1132 GGIDAL
+1132 GGIEAL
-1138 NQKISGYYENF
+1138 NQKISSYYENF
-1149 YTQDERN
+1149 YSQDERN

-1207 AFASVTPSAEDAAK
+1207 AFASVTPSADDAARAVK
-1221 ATQAKADA
+1221 EQADAENAKA
-1229 DKAQAEAAADAK
+1229 EAK

-1252 YASLERALAS
+1252 YASLERA
-1262 ERNRLQAAKQ
+1262 
-1272 VAQESVNTLGSLFNT
+1272 
-1287 LKGHVTE
+1287 
-1294 LYNTVEATQA
+1294 
-1304 QSARAGLQFID
+1304 
-1315 QALGTARSTGYLPDA
+1315 
-1330 TSLSDAITAA
+1330 
-1340 RSGLDS
+1340 
-1346 SQFGSAFEQQRA
+1346 
-1358 QLTLA
+1358 
-1363 GKLAELK
+1363 
-1370 DLTGVQKSVAEQQL
+1370 
-1384 ATAEDQ
+1384 
-1390 LASLDKILSNAK
+1390 
-1402 DQVDTLRGIDT
+1402 
-1413 SVLGVGQALDKIAG
+1413 
-1427 ALLGEQEG
+1427 
-1435 SASATKPGVQVT
+1435 
-1447 NPGAQF
+1447 
-1453 TVGGGG
+1453 
-1459 SGGGAGG
+1459 
-1466 ASSGTSSGGFTVGGG
+1466 
-1481 GNGGNGTTPA
+1481 
-1491 TKYSRE
+1491 
-1497 VNLGAGAFSMGVTDP
+1497 
-1512 AEIARLDS
+1512 
-1520 LATLAQQ
+1520 
-1527 FTGTGN
+1527 
-1533 VKGLLEATQASGA
+1533 
-1546 TLSDL
+1546 
-1551 ATVAGFRYEDLLRAA
+1551 
-1566 ESVGVPRFAVGTNYV
+1566 
-1581 PQDMLALIH
+1581 
-1590 EGEAIVPKAYNPAAH
+1590 
-1605 ALPQTD
+1605 
-1611 GATAELL
+1611 
-1618 TRLIAEVQALRA
+1618 
-1630 QTAQLEAQAR
+1630 
-1640 RTADATNGN
+1640 
-1649 PEGGAVP
+1649 
-1656 MALVEDHTQ
+1656 

>member
-22 AFTANMRAAQSQAN
+22 AFTANMRAAQAQAGN
-36 SLGQGLGQATAPMQQ
+36 LGQGLGQATAPMQQ

-102 NATKALGTYIGGLLT
+102 NATKALGTYIGGLIT
-117 PTNLAVAAV
+117 PTNLAIAAV

-260 DAAKVAQDAY
+260 DAAKVAQDAFS
-270 ASMTEQRAQSILQ
+270 AMTEQRAQTILQ
-283 NLGYVE
+283 NLGYIE
-289 RAWLGIKDAAK
+289 RGWLGIKDAIK
-300 MAGDVIVDL
+300 WAGDAMMGL
-309 GRSATPTDQLA
+309 GRQPTGSDQIATLQANIAARQERNRSLGIADGKETQQLQAQLA
-320 AINARINEAM
+320 ALQATVAGQEANAR
-330 RGNGLKN
+330 
-337 ASLSQAIRG
+337 AI
-346 MFDDTVVSKEILPAL
+346 
-361 QAQAAAVAATT
+361 
-372 YAQEQNSK
+372 
-380 ALAEGNERLKARAAF
+380 AEGNERLKARAAF

-449 TAAGAGEN
+449 TAAGTGEN

-472 TARIKERGIEGVKL
+472 TARIKERGIEGAKL

-497 EDLKTSISGVA
+497 EDLKTTISGVA

-518 AQRYVQVQASRAE
+518 AQRYVQVQASRTE

-552 TKKAA
+552 TKKATA
-557 AAIGQQA
+557 SIGQQA
-564 SELEAANTVWG
+564 SELEAANAVWG

-645 EALLYTDEVGLLGQT
+645 EALLYTDEVGLLGQA

-682 AIDRSGASDEDKV
+682 AIDRSGASDEDKA

-732 QSVWNNVLQGGQSAF
+732 QSVWTNVFQGGQSAF

-772 SITANVLGGLG
+772 SISANVLGGLG
-783 GMTGGL
+783 GVG
-789 GGLASG
+789 G
-795 IGGGSSGLLNLA
+795 IGGGFSGLLNLA
-807 GTASNLYGGASLIGS
+807 GTASNLYGGAGLIGS

-844 AGSSSAA
+844 AGSSTAA

-939 GTRKSV
+939 GTRKAV

-1008 GGSLSNGFKFGE
+1008 GGSLNTGATFGE

-1070 VAAKLKDIDAEKLS
+1070 IAAKLKDIDAEKLS

-1120 SFDAADGLINLA
+1120 SFDAADGLITLA

-1138 NQKISGYYENF
+1138 NQKISSYYENF

-1229 DKAQAEAAADAK
+1229 DKAQAEAEAEAK

-1262 ERNRLQAAKQ
+1262 EKNRLQAAKQ

-1294 LYNTVEATQA
+1294 LYNAVEATQA

-1370 DLTGVQKSVAEQQL
+1370 DLTGTQKTLAEQQL

-1402 DQVDTLRGIDT
+1402 DQVDALRGIDT
-1413 SVLGVGQALDKIAG
+1413 SVISVGLALEKLAG

-1435 SASATKPGVQVT
+1435 SATATKPGVQVT

-1481 GNGGNGTTPA
+1481 GGGASPS

-1497 VNLGAGAFSMGVTDP
+1497 VNLGAGAFTVGITDP
-1512 AEIARLDS
+1512 AEIARLDGLS
-1520 LATLAQQ
+1520 TLAQK

-1551 ATVAGFRYEDLLRAA
+1551 ATVAGFRYEDLLKAA

-1590 EGEAIVPKAYNPAAH
+1590 EGEAIVPKAYNPAAQG
-1605 ALPQTD
+1605 LPQTSS
-1611 GATAELL
+1611 GTAELL

>member
-117 PTNLAVAAV
+117 PTNLAIAAV

-216 TAKAFAQLGEAPL
+216 TAKAFGQLGEAPL

-260 DAAKVAQDAY
+260 EAAKVAQDAY

-300 MAGDVIVDL
+300 MAGDVIMDL

-320 AINARINEAM
+320 AINARINETM

-361 QAQAAAVAATT
+361 QAQAAAIAATT
-372 YAQEQNSK
+372 YAQQQNSK

-472 TARIKERGIEGVKL
+472 TARIKERGIEGAKL

-518 AQRYVQVQASRAE
+518 AQRYVQVQASRTE

-552 TKKAA
+552 AKKATA
-557 AAIGQQA
+557 SIGQQA
-564 SELEAANTVWG
+564 SELEAANAVWG

-682 AIDRSGASDEDKV
+682 AIDRSGSSDEDKA

-710 TALAKSELNTLTD
+710 TALAKSELNALTD

-732 QSVWNNVLQGGQSAF
+732 QSVWTNVFQGGQSAF

-795 IGGGSSGLLNLA
+795 IGGGSSGLLTLA
-807 GTASNLYGGASLIGS
+807 GSASNLYGGASLIGS

-879 PYVGAALAAYSLLSG
+879 PYVGMALAAYSLLSG

-939 GTRKSV
+939 GTRKAV

-1008 GGSLSNGFKFGE
+1008 GGSLSTGAAFGE

-1084 DDEATKLITE
+1084 DYVATTLITE

-1120 SFDAADGLINLA
+1120 SFDAADGLITLA
-1132 GGIDAL
+1132 GGIEAL
-1138 NQKISGYYENF
+1138 NQKISSYYENF
-1149 YTQDERN
+1149 YSQDERN

-1207 AFASVTPSAEDAAK
+1207 AFASVTPSADDAARAVK
-1221 ATQAKADA
+1221 EQADAENAKA
-1229 DKAQAEAAADAK
+1229 EAK

-1252 YASLERALAS
+1252 YASLERAVAA
-1262 ERNRLQAAKQ
+1262 EKTRLQAAKQ

-1287 LKGHVTE
+1287 LKGHVSE
-1294 LYNTVEATQA
+1294 LYSAVEATQA
-1304 QSARAGLQFID
+1304 QIARAGQQFID
-1315 QALGTARSTGYLPDA
+1315 QALGTARSTGYMPDA

-1370 DLTGVQKSVAEQQL
+1370 DLTGTQKTLAEQQL
-1384 ATAEDQ
+1384 AAAEDQ
-1390 LASLDKILSNAK
+1390 LVSLDKLLSNAK
-1402 DQVDTLRGIDT
+1402 EQVDVLRGIDT
-1413 SVLGVGQALDKIAG
+1413 SVLGVGLALDRLA
-1427 ALLGEQEG
+1427 ATLLEEQQSNPSVTKPG
-1435 SASATKPGVQVT
+1435 VQVIGPSATKPGVQVT
-1447 NPGAQF
+1447 NPAGGVS
-1453 TVGGGG
+1453 VGGGAVSGKYLDYADLGTDAFTGYEVADASQVARYDSILAYLQSDIGTG
-1459 SGGGAGG
+1459 SKEDLQR
-1466 ASSGTSSGGFTVGGG
+1466 V
-1481 GNGGNGTTPA
+1481 
-1491 TKYSRE
+1491 
-1497 VNLGAGAFSMGVTDP
+1497 
-1512 AEIARLDS
+1512 AE
-1520 LATLAQQ
+1520 TAQQ
-1527 FTGTGN
+1527 FN
-1533 VKGLLEATQASGA
+1533 VSQADLAAASGLTPEQIQA
-1546 TLSDL
+1546 MF
-1551 ATVAGFRYEDLLRAA
+1551 AGAGIPKFD
-1566 ESVGVPRFAVGTNYV
+1566 VGTNYV

-1590 EGEAIVPKAYNPAAH
+1590 EGEAIVRKAYCPAYNPAYNPAAH
-1605 ALPQTD
+1605 GLPQ
-1611 GATAELL
+1611 GGSGTAELL

>member
-8 IVLTADDQTAGALQ
+8 IILTADDQTAGALQ
-22 AFTANMRAAQSQAN
+22 AFTANMRAAQAQAGN
-36 SLGQGLGQATAPMQQ
+36 LGQGLGQATAPMQQ

-117 PTNLAVAAV
+117 PTNLAIAAV

-208 AVGTSVAE
+208 AVGISVAE

-260 DAAKVAQDAY
+260 DAAKVAQDAFS
-270 ASMTEQRAQSILQ
+270 AMTEQRAQTILQ
-283 NLGYVE
+283 NLGYIE
-289 RAWLGIKDAAK
+289 RGWLGIKDAIK
-300 MAGDVIVDL
+300 WAGDAMMGL
-309 GRSATPTDQLA
+309 GRQPSSSDQIATLQANIAARQERNRSLGITDGKETQQLQAQLA
-320 AINARINEAM
+320 ALQATVAGQEANAR
-330 RGNGLKN
+330 
-337 ASLSQAIRG
+337 AI
-346 MFDDTVVSKEILPAL
+346 
-361 QAQAAAVAATT
+361 
-372 YAQEQNSK
+372 
-380 ALAEGNERLKARAAF
+380 AEGNERLKARAAF

-419 YQAADGEISAKERDA
+419 FQAADGEISAKERDA
-434 LIQNIRDKYKEKTPS
+434 LIQNIRDKYKEKSPS

-472 TARIKERGIEGVKL
+472 TARIMERGIEGAKL

-518 AQRYVQVQASRAE
+518 AQRYVQVQASRTE

-552 TKKAA
+552 TRKAA

-564 SELEAANTVWG
+564 SELEAANAVWG

-682 AIDRSGASDEDKV
+682 AVDRSGASDEDKA

-732 QSVWNNVLQGGQSAF
+732 QSVWTNVFQGGQSAF

-783 GMTGGL
+783 GGL
-789 GGLASG
+789 GGLVGSL
-795 IGGGSSGLLNLA
+795 GGGSSGLLNLA

-844 AGSSSAA
+844 AGSSTAA

-913 VKNNRRDEVYT
+913 VKNNRRDETYT

-932 DNSLRPD
+932 DNSLRSD
-939 GTRKSV
+939 GTRKAV
-945 TNGQAYLLEADGMGE
+945 TNGQAYLLEADGMGD

-979 LKGLGSKAYLTDY
+979 LKSLGSKAYLTDY

-1008 GGSLSNGFKFGE
+1008 GGSLNTGVAFGE

-1138 NQKISGYYENF
+1138 NQKISSYYENF

-1193 SGRKAYATLMNVAD
+1193 SGRKAYATLMNVAE
-1207 AFASVTPSAEDAAK
+1207 AFASITPSAEDLAK
-1221 ATQAKADA
+1221 AAQAKADA
-1229 DKAQAEAAADAK
+1229 DKAQAAADKAKAEADAK
-1241 KKALQAATDAA
+1241 AEAETRKKALQAATDAA
-1252 YASLERALAS
+1252 YSSLERAVAA

-1272 VAQESVNTLGSLFNT
+1272 VAQESVSTLGALFDT

-1294 LYNTVEATQA
+1294 LYNAVEATQA
-1304 QSARAGLQFID
+1304 QSVRAGLQFID

-1370 DLTGVQKSVAEQQL
+1370 DLTGTQKTLAEQQL

-1402 DQVDTLRGIDT
+1402 DQVDALRGIDT
-1413 SVLGVGQALDKIAG
+1413 SVLSVGLALEKLAG
-1427 ALLGEQEG
+1427 ALLGEQDG

-1459 SGGGAGG
+1459 SGSGAGG
-1466 ASSGTSSGGFTVGGG
+1466 ASSGTSSGGSTVGGG
-1481 GNGGNGTTPA
+1481 GGGATTPS

-1497 VNLGAGAFSMGVTDP
+1497 VNLGAGAFSVGVTDP
-1512 AEIARLDS
+1512 AEISRLDS

-1605 ALPQTD
+1605 ALPQTN

>member
-8 IVLTADDQTAGALQ
+8 IVLTADDQTAQALQ
-22 AFTANMRAAQSQAN
+22 AFVANMKAAQAQAN

-117 PTNLAVAAV
+117 PTNLAIAAV

-300 MAGDVIVDL
+300 MAGDVIMDL

-320 AINARINEAM
+320 AINAQINEVM

-407 KMRQEIAKVQAQ
+407 KMRQEIAKVRAQ

-434 LIQNIRDKYKEKTPS
+434 LIQNIRDKYKEKSPS

-472 TARIKERGIEGVKL
+472 TARIKERGIEGAKL

-518 AQRYVQVQASRAE
+518 AQRYVQVQASRTE

-552 TKKAA
+552 TRKAA

-564 SELEAANTVWG
+564 SELEAANAVWG

-682 AIDRSGASDEDKV
+682 AIDRSGASAEDKA

-732 QSVWNNVLQGGQSAF
+732 QSVWTNVFQGGQSAF
-747 EKIGATIKA
+747 EKVGATIKA

-783 GMTGGL
+783 GGL
-789 GGLASG
+789 
-795 IGGGSSGLLNLA
+795 GGGSSGLLNLA
-807 GTASNLYGGASLIGS
+807 GGASNLYGGASLIGS

-870 LGASIGSAI
+870 LGTSIGSAI
-879 PYVGAALAAYSLLSG
+879 PYVGAALAAYSLLSS

-945 TNGQAYLLEADGMGE
+945 TNGQAYLLEADGMGD

-979 LKGLGSKAYLTDY
+979 LKSLGSKAFLTDY

-1008 GGSLSNGFKFGE
+1008 GGTLSNGFKFGE
-1020 SGKGSNYSGT
+1020 SGQGSNYSGT

-1120 SFDAADGLINLA
+1120 SFDAADGLITLA
-1132 GGIDAL
+1132 GGIEAL
-1138 NQKISGYYENF
+1138 NQKISSYYENF

-1167 QSVGLS
+1167 KSVGLA

-1207 AFASVTPSAEDAAK
+1207 AFASVTPSAEEAAK

-1252 YASLERALAS
+1252 YASLERAVAAEKS
-1262 ERNRLQAAKQ
+1262 RLQAAKQ
-1272 VAQESVNTLGSLFNT
+1272 VAQESVNTLGSLLNT

-1294 LYNTVEATQA
+1294 LYNAVEATQA

-1315 QALGTARSTGYLPDA
+1315 QALGTARSTVYLPDA

-1402 DQVDTLRGIDT
+1402 DQVDALRGIDT
-1413 SVLGVGQALDKIAG
+1413 SVLSVGLALEKLAG
-1427 ALLGEQEG
+1427 ALLGEQDG

-1447 NPGAQF
+1447 DPGSQF

-1459 SGGGAGG
+1459 SGTGPATGG
-1466 ASSGTSSGGFTVGGG
+1466 SSGGFTVGGG
-1481 GNGGNGTTPA
+1481 GGGTSSPS

-1497 VNLGAGAFSMGVTDP
+1497 VNLGAGTFTVGVTDP
-1512 AEIARLDS
+1512 AEISRLDS

-1551 ATVAGFRYEDLLRAA
+1551 ATVAGFRYEDLLKAA

-1590 EGEAIVPKAYNPAAH
+1590 EGEAIVPKAYNPAYNPAAH
-1605 ALPQTD
+1605 ALPQ
-1611 GATAELL
+1611 ASSASSELL
-1618 TRLIAEVQALRA
+1618 MRLIAEVQALRA